1 MARAVGTSGS
11 TGPIPGGEPALF
23 CATIVHVMPHPHSRY
38 VALIDLDAFYAS
50 VEVAERPAL
59 AHKPL
64 LIGGSAS
71 GRGVVAAASYEARR
85 YGVHSAMPM
94 AQALRLCPQA
104 TVLPGR
110 HGLYRQYSQ
119 RVMKMLA
126 GAVPQVEQVSVDEA
140 YLELTPV
147 VASMEQAE
155 ELTRGLQARIRR
167 EVGLPCSAGLASN
180 KMVAKVACETG
191 KPNGHVVV
199 PPGAEAQFLATLPV
213 QKLPGIGPR
222 TAERLSA
229 EGFTT
234 LGQVAQAAVH
244 RLTAIMGPWGAVLQR
259 RAQGIDQSPVHTER
273 ETKSMSSE
281 TTFPTDIDQP
291 GPLLDYLEQAAQDL
305 AESLQRHELLART
318 TTLKLRSADFTTITR
333 SMSRPGATASAGA
346 ILETA
351 KRLLEAN
358 WTPGQRVRL
367 IGVGVSNLRPRRAPG
382 QMALQELTEVA
393 ASAEEQLV
401 IV

>member
-1 MARAVGTSGS
+1 
-11 TGPIPGGEPALF
+11 
-23 CATIVHVMPHPHSRY
+23 MPQPYSRY

-59 AHKPL
+59 THKPL

-119 RVMKMLA
+119 RVMRMLA
-126 GAVPQVEQVSVDEA
+126 GSVPQVEQVSVDEA

-199 PPGAEAQFLATLPV
+199 SPGAEAQFLAKLPV
-213 QKLPGIGPR
+213 RKLPGIGPR

-234 LGQVAQAAVH
+234 LGQIAEAAVH

-281 TTFPTDIDQP
+281 TTFPTDINQP
-291 GPLLDYLEQAAQDL
+291 GPLLNYLEHAAHDL

-382 QMALQELTEVA
+382 QMALQELTGVA
-393 ASAEEQLV
+393 ASAEEQPV
-401 IV
+401 IA